1 LKVIEV
7 GNSRLRLA
15 AEWAAWTSKEAFHA
29 AAIFESDRSR
39 QQPTSIG
46 GGMGGMDF

>member
-1 LKVIEV
+1 MIEV

-15 AEWAAWTSKEAFHA
+15 AEWISKQIRDAEDRRHKLLN
-29 AAIFESDRSR
+29 DRSR

-46 GGMGGMDF
+46 GGMDF